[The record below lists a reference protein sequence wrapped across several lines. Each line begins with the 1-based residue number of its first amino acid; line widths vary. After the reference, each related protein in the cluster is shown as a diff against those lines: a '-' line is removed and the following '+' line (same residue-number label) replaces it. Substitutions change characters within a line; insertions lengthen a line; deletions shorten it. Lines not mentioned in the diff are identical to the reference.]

1 MIGESSYYR
10 VEVSG
15 RIGRKILVLNPS
27 ADVIFYALL
36 LTDVAVLVLYVVEVS
51 LVDLRPNT
59 GPLL

>member
-1 MIGESSYYR
+1 MMGESSYYR

-15 RIGRKILVLNPS
+15 RIGRKFLVLNPS

-51 LVDLRPNT
+51 WVDLRPNT